1 MRRMKRFMA
10 FALSA
15 AMMLTTVNMPE
26 VTVWAQDT
34 GKVTYYST
42 WSAAKILW
50 LRNNEPQ
57 GTGYIEL

>member
-1 MRRMKRFMA
+1 MIYGICTVGGYDA
-10 FALSA
+10 DS
-15 AMMLTTVNMPE
+15 VNMPE
-26 VTVWAQDT
+26 VTAWAQDT

-50 LRNNEPQ
+50 LRNNEPH